1 MIEEWLMLVTSH
13 VCVLIVGLAVGH
25 AHGYTKALIYSA
37 MRIKTAAMVGY
48 TFGVRD
54 LAEHQVAK
62 DVDTA
67 IALVETEMKQQGL

>member
-1 MIEEWLMLVTSH
+1 MIEEWLMLIVSH
-13 VCVLIVGLAVGH
+13 ASVLFVGLVVGY
-25 AHGYTKALIYSA
+25 AHGATYFIK
-37 MRIKTAAMVGY
+37 RIKAAAMIGY

-54 LAEHQVAK
+54 CSKHQVAK